1 MLPERPLNAK
11 PRKAVLISGA
21 ITSCGFGSM
30 ALLLGHAPPNALSFL
45 ALASV
50 FAANAGIVFYAWP
63 TTDGFLIQDRGSR
76 KRRKGGPSGLG
87 PAAAAAART
96 PAPPTPGRHPALRAT
111 ARLMPRTA
119 GRRWLAEAESLLF
132 EMPAAQRRKALRS
145 YLLSAPRLLALLW
158 TRELSRRAR
167 RAR

>member
-11 PRKAVLISGA
+11 PRKVVLVSGA
-21 ITSCGFGSM
+21 IVSCGSGSI
-30 ALLLGHAPPNALSFL
+30 ALLFGPTSPNALLFL
-45 ALASV
+45 VLACI

-63 TTDGFLIQDRGSR
+63 TTDGVLVQNRGSR
-76 KRRKGGPSGLG
+76 KRHGGPSGLG
-87 PAAAAAART
+87 LDAAARSI
-96 PAPPTPGRHPALRAT
+96 PAPPEPGRHPALRAA
-111 ARLMPRTA
+111 ARLMPKTA

-132 EMPAAQRRKALRS
+132 ELPAAQRRKALRS

>member
-1 MLPERPLNAK
+1 MLPERPLNAE
-11 PRKAVLISGA
+11 PRKVVLVSGA
-21 ITSCGFGSM
+21 IASCGFGSM
-30 ALLLGHAPPNALSFL
+30 ALLFGGTPPNALSFL

-50 FAANAGIVFYAWP
+50 FAANAGIVLYAWP
-63 TTDGFLIQDRGSR
+63 TTDGFLVRARDSR
-76 KRRKGGPSGLG
+76 KRRKGGPSGFGLD
-87 PAAAAAART
+87 AAAGRA
-96 PAPPTPGRHPALRAT
+96 PAPPTPDRHPVLRAT
-111 ARLMPRTA
+111 ARLMPKTA

>member
-11 PRKAVLISGA
+11 PRKVVLVGGA
-21 ITSCGFGSM
+21 IVSCGCGSI
-30 ALLLGHAPPNALSFL
+30 ALLFGHAPPNASLFL
-45 ALASV
+45 ALACV

-87 PAAAAAART
+87 PAAAAGCT
-96 PAPPTPGRHPALRAT
+96 PAPPTPDRHPALRAT
-111 ARLMPRTA
+111 ARLMPKTA

-132 EMPAAQRRKALRS
+132 ELPAAQRRKALRS

>member
-11 PRKAVLISGA
+11 PRKVALVSGA
-21 ITSCGFGSM
+21 IVSCGSGSI
-30 ALLLGHAPPNALSFL
+30 ALLFGHTPPNALTVLVL
-45 ALASV
+45 ACII
-50 FAANAGIVFYAWP
+50 AANAGIVFYAWP
-63 TTDGFLIQDRGSR
+63 TTDGFLLQDRGGR

-87 PAAAAAART
+87 LDAAAGSI
-96 PAPPTPGRHPALRAT
+96 PAPPEPGRQPALRAA
-111 ARLMPRTA
+111 ARLMPKTA

-145 YLLSAPRLLALLW
+145 YLLSAPRLLTLLW

-167 RAR
+167 RTR

>member
-11 PRKAVLISGA
+11 PRKVVLVTGA
-21 ITSCGFGSM
+21 IASCGCGSI
-30 ALLLGHAPPNALSFL
+30 ALLFGHAPPNALLFL
-45 ALASV
+45 ALASI

-63 TTDGFLIQDRGSR
+63 TTDGFLVQDRGGR
-76 KRRKGGPSGLG
+76 KRRNGGPSGLG
-87 PAAAAAART
+87 LDAAGRT
-96 PAPPTPGRHPALRAT
+96 PPPPTLGRHPVLRAT
-111 ARLMPRTA
+111 ARLMPKTA
-119 GRRWLAEAESLLF
+119 GHRWLAEAESLLF
-132 EMPAAQRRKALRS
+132 EMPAAQRRKAIRS

>member
-1 MLPERPLNAK
+1 MLPERPVNAR
-11 PRKAVLISGA
+11 PRKVALVSGA
-21 ITSCGFGSM
+21 IVSCGSGSI
-30 ALLLGHAPPNALSFL
+30 ALLFGHTSPNAVLFL
-45 ALASV
+45 VLACI

-63 TTDGFLIQDRGSR
+63 TTDGFLVQDRGSR
-76 KRRKGGPSGLG
+76 KRRNGGPSGLTLD
-87 PAAAAAART
+87 AAAGQT
-96 PAPPTPGRHPALRAT
+96 PRPPAPGRHPALRAA
-111 ARLMPRTA
+111 ARLMPTTA